1 MGIHVAWAGT
11 YCKHDADWFREHVSG
26 LCDEVYSLCNIIA
39 VLYYSIVYVIHYI
52 TLQYN

>member
-26 LCDEVYSLCNIIA
+26 LCDEVLQSPSEIISL
-39 VLYYSIVYVIHYI
+39 YI
-52 TLQYN
+52 LS